1 MNILNALKQLRDDI
15 KTWVTVNLNALNA
28 KIDEK
33 TIPIDSELSATSTNP
48 VQNKAIKKAIDN
60 IPTFSGDYNDLEN
73 APDISEDDS
82 GDLVIADKDG
92 NIIFR
97 SNVNLAVQN
106 ITIDGKTIQEM
117 IQEYVNSYLNT

>member
-1 MNILNALKQLRDDI
+1 MSITGHTLGYTHHEIDALLRKI
-15 KTWVTVNLNALNA
+15 KTGKVLTNEEYEHLLQVGITNL
-28 KIDEK
+28 
-33 TIPIDSELSATSTNP
+33 S
-48 VQNKAIKKAIDN
+48 
-60 IPTFSGDYNDLEN
+60 TFSGDYNDLEN

-97 SNVNLAVQN
+97 SNGSGFETVNLAVQN